1 MKILVINGPNLNM
14 LGEREKDLYGKLS
27 LGGIEKKIK
36 EAAGSKHEL
45 LFFQSNH
52 EGALIDRIHRAFD
65 ESVDSIIINAGGLTH
80 TSIALRD
87 ALLAVNI
94 DFVEVHITN
103 IFAREYYRKESY
115 LSDIAIGVISGFQAE
130 GYLMALGYLLTRKK

>member
-27 LGGIEKKIK
+27 LGSIEKKIK
-36 EAAGSKHEL
+36 DAAGSKNEL

-65 ESVDSIIINAGGLTH
+65 ESVDSIIINAGGFTH

-87 ALLAVNI
+87 SLLAVNI
-94 DFVEVHITN
+94 PFVEVHITN
-103 IFAREYYRKESY
+103 VFAREYYRKESY
-115 LSDIAIGVISGFQAE
+115 LSDIAIGVISGFQVE